1 MADQG
6 NVDELNRLFQDDSE
20 ESDFEGF
27 TEDEIR
33 ALEIDFLLLISPV
46 IVASI
51 QTAIQAA
58 MLMISA

>member
-33 ALEIDFLLLISPV
+33 ALEMLISPV
-46 IVASI
+46 IVVVVPI
-51 QTAIQAA
+51 QTAMQAA
-58 MLMISA
+58 MVMISA